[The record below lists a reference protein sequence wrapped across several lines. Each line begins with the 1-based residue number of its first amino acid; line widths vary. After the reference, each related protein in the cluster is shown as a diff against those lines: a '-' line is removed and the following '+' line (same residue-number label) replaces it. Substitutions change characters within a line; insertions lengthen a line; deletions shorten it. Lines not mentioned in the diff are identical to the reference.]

1 MVSKGMPD
9 CETAL
14 TNPMLAVKVGAR
26 QWSPVPKTTL
36 FFIASFL
43 VVGRSIIRA
52 EGQSATI
59 LQPKCIGQYSFRY
72 WLQGCKLRPFAR
84 TNDTEFASTKRTGYD
99 KYDIHKIPVLIQHG
113 SSTLVTIGYEYDS
126 IFYGHENISR
136 IGEQSMFK

>member
-1 MVSKGMPD
+1 MVTKAIPD

-52 EGQSATI
+52 EGLSGTI
-59 LQPKCIGQYSFRY
+59 LQAQKVSVSILQDFA
-72 WLQGCKLRPFAR
+72 WL
-84 TNDTEFASTKRTGYD
+84 
-99 KYDIHKIPVLIQHG
+99 
-113 SSTLVTIGYEYDS
+113 
-126 IFYGHENISR
+126 
-136 IGEQSMFK
+136 